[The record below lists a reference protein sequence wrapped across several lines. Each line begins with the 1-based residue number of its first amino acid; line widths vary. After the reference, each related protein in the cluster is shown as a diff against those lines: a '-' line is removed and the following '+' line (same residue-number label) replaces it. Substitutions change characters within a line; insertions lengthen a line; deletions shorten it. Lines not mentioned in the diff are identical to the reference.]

1 MIPPRSVPA
10 WLAAVLFAL
19 ATALSL
25 AWIEWHTTP
34 RPLPPAPVEAL
45 EKKLQCVSYAPY
57 RQPGETPFD
66 EGYVAPIERID
77 ADLRLLAQRFQCV
90 RTYSID
96 QGLDKVPEVA
106 RRHGLKVLVGV
117 WIGMEAAK
125 NRIELDRA
133 LAIVN
138 RHADVVRA
146 LVVGNEVLLRRDQTE
161 AQLRGYLAE
170 ARNRTKV
177 PITYADVWEF
187 WRQHPALAADVDFA
201 TIHLLPYWED
211 DPQPIERAIAHVG
224 SIHDLMKKE
233 LGKPL
238 LIGETGW
245 PNTGRQRNGAVPSL
259 VNQERFF
266 REFLHL
272 AQAQGLQYNLIEA
285 FDQPWKRKLEGTVGG
300 YWGLYDSDARVRV
313 ALTGPVAETVDWPS
327 RTLAV
332 GATIAGAILFVLSGL
347 RGGLR
352 AGPLAVLLAA
362 GAFTGAQSSLHWAHA
377 LTAYRDLIEWGSGT
391 FTWLACLLVTWQAAT
406 TWGARPMLGHLGR
419 QALLFGATVISV
431 LIAADPRYRDF
442 PVALILPAAA
452 GLVLAWPAALPVPDD
467 WPRHRLEATARRDLA
482 LGFLLVLTAVVI
494 LLRETIQNIEA
505 LQWIA
510 TVVILGAT
518 AWLRGR
524 RSLTSAAG

>member
-10 WLAAVLFAL
+10 WLAATLFAL

-25 AWIEWHTTP
+25 VWIEWHTTP
-34 RPLPPAPVEAL
+34 RPLPPAPAEAL

-106 RRHGLKVLVGV
+106 RRHGMKVLVGV

-161 AQLRGYLAE
+161 AQLRAYLAD
-170 ARNRTKV
+170 ARSRTKV

-187 WRQHPALAADVDFA
+187 WRQHPAVAADVDFA

-224 SIHDLMKKE
+224 SIHALMKKE
-233 LGKPL
+233 LAKPL

-313 ALTGPVAETVDWPS
+313 ALTGPVAETVDWPT
-327 RTLAV
+327 RALAL
-332 GATIAGAILFVLSGL
+332 GATIAGAVLFALTAL
-347 RGGLR
+347 RGGRR
-352 AGPLAVLLAA
+352 AGSVAVLLAA
-362 GAFTGAQSSLHWAHA
+362 GAFAGVQSSLHWAHA
-377 LTAYRDLIEWGSGT
+377 LTAYRDLVEWGSGT
-391 FTWLACLLVTWQAAT
+391 FTWLAGLLVAWQAAT
-406 TWGARPMLGHLGR
+406 TWGARSMLGHLGR
-419 QALLFGATVISV
+419 QALLFGAAVISV

-442 PVALILPAAA
+442 PVALILPAVT
-452 GLVLAWPAALPVPDD
+452 GLVLAWPATLPVPGD

-482 LGFLLVLTAVVI
+482 LGFLLALTAVVI
-494 LLRETIQNIEA
+494 LLRETVENTEA

-524 RSLTSAAG
+524 RSLTSAVG